1 MKISLSQIR
10 ALRSVRAGS
19 SYKEVCRLAGIQKNT
34 LREIELVYQNVSDQ
48 ILGDIERVLRERE
61 KLRRLVA
68 DLLPNLPA

>member
-10 ALRSVRAGS
+10 ALRSIRAGS
-19 SYKEVCRLAGIQKNT
+19 SLNEVCRLAGMQKNT
-34 LREIELVYQNVSDQ
+34 LREIELAYQNVSDQ